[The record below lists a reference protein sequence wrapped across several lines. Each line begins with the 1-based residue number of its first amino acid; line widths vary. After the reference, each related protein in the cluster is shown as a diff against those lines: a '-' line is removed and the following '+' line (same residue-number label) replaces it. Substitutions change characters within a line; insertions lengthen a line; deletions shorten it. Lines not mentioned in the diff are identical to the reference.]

1 MQGGHE
7 RDAWRRN
14 PEPGKQASATSSTTA
29 TNTQHCR
36 GRGSIRPAKPKAN
49 AFVQTVAASLASFRE
64 LLRTAVSLAHN
75 RRPHRRT
82 PAGRSKAAGS
92 GRAVRARPLVQ
103 RRRRDPRRAQ
113 GAHAARARSAG
124 DEQVRQSIAG
134 GSLAGSGH
142 RGRARRKSRAW
153 PRGGAASV
161 RACVVHSVFIAAASF
176 CERCGAPCSASAA
189 GAQSRADQRDQRGQ
203 RPERDGGGPS
213 RSVMSPS

>member
-1 MQGGHE
+1 MPLWQPLCSNFCSFLAFLRCESSSDPDGCVAGAQSPPSQTDTRGQDQGSRIREG
-7 RDAWRRN
+7 
-14 PEPGKQASATSSTTA
+14 SAGA
-29 TNTQHCR
+29 AI
-36 GRGSIRPAKPKAN
+36 G
-49 AFVQTVAASLASFRE
+49 VAAS
-64 LLRTAVSLAHN
+64 
-75 RRPHRRT
+75 
-82 PAGRSKAAGS
+82 
-92 GRAVRARPLVQ
+92 ARPAAST
-103 RRRRDPRRAQ
+103 R